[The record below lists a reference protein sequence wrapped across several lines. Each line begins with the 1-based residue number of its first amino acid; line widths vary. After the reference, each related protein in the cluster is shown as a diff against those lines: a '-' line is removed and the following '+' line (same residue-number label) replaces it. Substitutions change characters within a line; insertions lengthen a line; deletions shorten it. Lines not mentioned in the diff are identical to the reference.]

1 MEKIIKVK
9 EETFDNIIKGSINHV
24 KHGHSMNK
32 KYDALFRG
40 LNKLKFISCETK
52 RIAIKQFKA
61 IDIIEEDGKKYF
73 KLEFI

>member
-9 EETFDNIIKGSINHV
+9 EETFDNIVNGNINHV
-24 KHGHSMNK
+24 KHGHSLNK
-32 KYDALFRG
+32 KYDGLFRG

-52 RIAIKQFKA
+52 RIAIKQFKS
-61 IDIIEEDGKKYF
+61 IDIVEDAGKKYF